1 MSHFKVSYLEEAL
14 EFLKSLEKKTRDKV
28 LFNAQKASAT
38 NDPKLF
44 KKLDEEIWEFRTN
57 YNGLQ
62 IRLLAFWD
70 KTDKKQTLVIA
81 TYGFVKKKDKVD
93 RSEINKAEQIRKQYF
108 KDST

>member
-1 MSHFKVSYLEEAL
+1 MNYFSVSYLSEAL

-28 LFNAQKASAT
+28 LFNAQKASVT

-44 KKLDEEIWEFRTN
+44 KKLDGEIWELRTN
-57 YNGLQ
+57 HGGLQ

-70 KTDKKQTLVIA
+70 KTDKQNTLVIA
-81 TYGFVKKKDKVD
+81 THGFVKKKDKVD
-93 RSEINKAEQIRKQYF
+93 RSEIQKAEQIRKQYF